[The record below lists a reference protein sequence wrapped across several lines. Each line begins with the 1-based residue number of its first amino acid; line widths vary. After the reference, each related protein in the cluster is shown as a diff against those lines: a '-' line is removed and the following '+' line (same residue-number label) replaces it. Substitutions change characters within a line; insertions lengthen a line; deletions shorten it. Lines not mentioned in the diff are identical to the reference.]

1 MNEKDH
7 PSPEQLLK
15 MLDMQMQASRQ
26 ARAGKGDKRSSMRA
40 LSIGI
45 ILFVTM
51 VALWALMMVLEEMRP
66 AKPLRD
72 GGTVPGQVE

>member
-15 MLDMQMQASRQ
+15 MLDAQMETSRQ
-26 ARAGKGDKRSSMRA
+26 LRAHRGERRSSMRV

-45 ILFVTM
+45 ILFVMM
-51 VALWALMMVLEEMRP
+51 VALWALMMVLEQMRP
-66 AKPLRD
+66 AKPET
-72 GGTVPGQVE
+72 GPGALPEQMR